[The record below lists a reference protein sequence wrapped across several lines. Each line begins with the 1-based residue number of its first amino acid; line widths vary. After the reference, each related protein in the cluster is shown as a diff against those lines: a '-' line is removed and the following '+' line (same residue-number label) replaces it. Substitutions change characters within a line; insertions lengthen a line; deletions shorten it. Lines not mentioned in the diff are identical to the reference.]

1 MHVDTGIVKLSSIF
15 KGKTSTIDALIDAI
29 ILCINGIVEK
39 NRAIDNADPIN
50 AAVPSID
57 LLKSLCFP
65 NLLPT
70 NAAAES
76 EMARRSKENIALDF
90 GKNIITRTEPAIK

>member
-15 KGKTSTIDALIDAI
+15 KGNTSTTAALTDAT

-39 NRAIDNADPIN
+39 NKAMDNADPIN
-50 AAVPSID
+50 AIVPSND

-65 NLLPT
+65 ILFPT

-76 EMARRSKENIALDF
+76 EMARRSKENIAFDL
-90 GKNIITRTEPAIK
+90 GKKHYNDN